1 MATLP
6 ETLKKLKADKHVL
19 KQEIEEIKR
28 LFIEQNGRTPSRRDL
43 SGDGQKKYTRYEE
56 ASAAFHHCK
65 VAKTALDARFGGAQI
80 DSARVVWAAEKRE
93 PLAIDDDSEAHT
105 ALITVVILL
114 DTDRAVAFAQL
125 TGEKNAELSEGVF
138 ELGCVR
144 SLPDVQSQLRVTSS
158 AGRLSISIEQPPPVV
173 IASPGTAIANAPE
186 TSTDLPVPGD
196 ISLTSESSIDGGV
209 SGTGA
214 GDANEELVSEQP
226 PAAGIV
232 DKSQLTEDCSGNG
245 GARTSSAT
253 TKPMQGKKKSA
264 RVMPAGENEERDGK
278 KRAGNEEND
287 NRASKESEGKCG
299 SRLLLQAKLKR
310 LLSIVDLATG
320 WNGIVEVLE
329 WMKSLLGKFSEKCQ
343 KLPDYLGA
351 PIFFLVGCPCVAV
364 ACATVVLLW
373 MPLWS
378 VRQWIRVIYRLPF
391 GASHFVALVVQLL
404 MTGKALDLL
413 YTFSLV
419 VFHYGD
425 EFTDAITI
433 MGWWGCK
440 LDFDSTPVCDV
451 NNQQKGF
458 AIAGTVA

>member
-56 ASAAFHHCK
+56 ASAAFHHCQG
-65 VAKTALDARFGGAQI
+65 AKTALDARFGGAQI

-186 TSTDLPVPGD
+186 TSTDLPVPGE
-196 ISLTSESSIDGGV
+196 ISLTSESSVDGGV

-232 DKSQLTEDCSGNG
+232 DKSQLTEDCSGISGNS

-253 TKPMQGKKKSA
+253 TKPRQGKKKSA

-278 KRAGNEEND
+278 KRAGNEEKD
-287 NRASKESEGKCG
+287 NGASKRVKEMTRGGERVGATTDAWRLSMPGRRLTAAVTILLMAVVLSAAHFDRLDRRNATVLLG
-299 SRLLLQAKLKR
+299 LLGTLLLLVA
-310 LLSIVDLATG
+310 AAP
-320 WNGIVEVLE
+320 VL
-329 WMKSLLGKFSEKCQ
+329 
-343 KLPDYLGA
+343 
-351 PIFFLVGCPCVAV
+351 
-364 ACATVVLLW
+364 
-373 MPLWS
+373 
-378 VRQWIRVIYRLPF
+378 
-391 GASHFVALVVQLL
+391 H
-404 MTGKALDLL
+404 
-413 YTFSLV
+413 
-419 VFHYGD
+419 
-425 EFTDAITI
+425 DA
-433 MGWWGCK
+433 
-440 LDFDSTPVCDV
+440 
-451 NNQQKGF
+451 
-458 AIAGTVA
+458 A